1 VFLSLNLFSLFIQEE
16 FSIGDKEIKLTEIRR
31 NAEITSPRCLK
42 EEGGYSIEEGENNLD
57 NPINSA
63 PPNNSSDLNQSN
75 GNGTRIDYNDIKN
88 NKYHKNELQDQINV
102 WANQKKIDL
111 VYKQGTR
118 QMKKG
123 FKKTLHCHI
132 KNCNYRLVFK
142 SDHSE
147 TDYQLDEK
155 LSAKYADHSSSLYL

>member
-1 VFLSLNLFSLFIQEE
+1 MDSQSLILCMSYGNSKKLISYEIGMTLPNFLLFIKEE

-42 EEGGYSIEEGENNLD
+42 EEEEYSIEESENNLD
-57 NPINSA
+57 NQINSA

-102 WANQKKIDL
+102 WANKKKIYI
-111 VYKQGTR
+111 V
-118 QMKKG
+118 
-123 FKKTLHCHI
+123 TLRI
-132 KNCNYRLVFK
+132 ATIASF
-142 SDHSE
+142 
-147 TDYQLDEK
+147 
-155 LSAKYADHSSSLYL
+155 